1 LNLIFQFVI
10 TATLVLALF
19 AIVKKKY
26 MIHGIIMVCS
36 IVLHTISALV
46 IMVPSLLSL
55 DGALSDLSTHLS
67 LLVVTHTVVGS
78 IVEMLGVFLVAAW
91 ISNRTKVDNCFRR
104 KHVME
109 ATIVLW
115 VLEFVLGV
123 YVYMTLYPLV

>member
-1 LNLIFQFVI
+1 VI

>member
-1 LNLIFQFVI
+1 MI